1 MLQIIRDNGRL
12 NVTYYKFEIDESK
25 GELLSLW
32 QLGYIMKVI
41 ACNLL
46 LYFKVNLMPIV
57 LSHFDLLRT

>member
-25 GELLSLW
+25 GELLRLW
-32 QLGYIMKVI
+32 QLGNIMKVI